1 MRTLLLTSTVLSYLK
16 NIVEVEIMRKIP
28 LIIFSSI
35 IVVVIVALGGIYY
48 YQTTHF
54 NPNITING
62 IKVGGLTAE
71 KAMNK
76 LKATVLKNDVYVG
89 KKLIFNGKD
98 TKTEIT
104 DKSLP
109 EMKKILKSQRTFFP
123 SSKGKSYSLQPENAD
138 QYRSKTMSKQVE
150 DKLLS
155 LNKGLKA
162 PKDAQVQLKQ
172 GTISVSKSEAGKQY
186 DVTRLLKD
194 YSKQEYSSVV
204 HLDAKFLQPIKANST
219 VIKAEKTKLQE
230 LLQRTVDYKVQ
241 NKVYAF
247 KASDVIK
254 NASISKNMKYTFD
267 PTEIQNKISDINRTQ
282 STLHKNYTFET
293 HSGKVISIKGESY
306 GWSIN
311 VVEESKRIAE
321 ALEKDKKSILAY
333 NVYGIGW
340 NTYGV
345 GYHTTANHGIGN
357 TYAEVSIKDQ
367 KIWIYKDGK
376 LKATTKVVTGRHDTH
391 EDTPKGVWYIMYK
404 ASPSVLKGSE
414 VGNPNY
420 SIKVNYWA
428 PFTNSGCGF
437 HDAYWRTNWAS
448 DAYLHHGSGG
458 CVNTPPSVMKSVYD
472 NLEQNEPVIIY

>member
-1 MRTLLLTSTVLSYLK
+1 V
-16 NIVEVEIMRKIP
+16 RKIP
-28 LIIFSSI
+28 LILLSSMI
-35 IVVVIVALGGIYY
+35 IVIMIAVSSMYY
-48 YQTTHF
+48 YQSTHF
-54 NPNITING
+54 NSNITING
-62 IKVGGLTAE
+62 TNVGGLTAE
-71 KAMNK
+71 KAIKK
-76 LKATVLKNDVYVG
+76 LTSTVLKNDVYVG
-89 KKLIFNGKD
+89 KKLIFDGKD
-98 TKTEIT
+98 TKTGFT
-104 DKSLP
+104 DKNLP
-109 EMKKILKSQRTFFP
+109 EIKKILKSQRTFFP
-123 SSKGKSYSLQPENAD
+123 SSKAKNYSVLPAKAD
-138 QYRSKTMSKQVE
+138 YYRSKTMKKQVE
-150 DKLLS
+150 DKLLT

-162 PKDAQVQLKQ
+162 PKDAHVQLNQ
-172 GTISVSKSEAGKQY
+172 GKISVSKSEAGNQY
-186 DVTRLLKD
+186 DITGLLKD
-194 YSKQEYSSVV
+194 YSKHEYSSII
-204 HLDAKFLQPIKANST
+204 HLDAKFLQPIKANSPI
-219 VIKAEKTKLQE
+219 IKEEKKKLQE
-230 LLQRTVDYKVQ
+230 LMTRTVEYKVQ

-254 NASISKNMKYTFD
+254 NASISKDNKYTID
-267 PTEIQNKISDINRTQ
+267 PTEIQNKIADINRTQ
-282 STLHKNYTFET
+282 STLHKNYTFKT
-293 HSGKVISIKGESY
+293 HSGKEISIKGESY

-311 VVEESKRIAE
+311 VVEESKRIAA
-321 ALEKDKKSILAY
+321 ALEKGKKSILAY

-376 LKATTKVVTGRHDTH
+376 LKVTTKVVTGRHDTQ

-458 CVNTPPSVMKSVYD
+458 CVNTPPSVMKAVYD